1 MDMRM
6 EKKVGAYA
14 VEIGHCAKRIG
25 NPLEVFQ
32 VCGYYLEN
40 KPGVRGKND
49 CKDDTFWLLLTII
62 NKVMTMEMQMGD
74 GSNKYFIS

>member
-25 NPLEVFQ
+25 NPLKVFQ
-32 VCGYYLEN
+32 VCGYIWKTNLVLGE
-40 KPGVRGKND
+40 KMIVK
-49 CKDDTFWLLLTII
+49 II
-62 NKVMTMEMQMGD
+62 HFG
-74 GSNKYFIS
+74 YY

>member
-40 KPGVRGKND
+40 KPGVRGK
-49 CKDDTFWLLLTII
+49 K
-62 NKVMTMEMQMGD
+62 
-74 GSNKYFIS
+74 